1 MQHYANINLQST
13 IETYE
18 KSNIDFM
25 SNGIN
30 ILNLLTNIEK
40 TYLLSDIDTKKQ
52 ILNTVL
58 QNSYLK
64 DGKLSYTYKKPFNIF
79 AKGLNYLK
87 NLGRKDSNLRD
98 AWTKTRCLTTWRR
111 PITYIIYNIKR
122 IIKSQVKR
130 IKIFIYI

>member
-13 IETYE
+13 IEAYE
-18 KSNIDFM
+18 KSSIDFM
-25 SNGIN
+25 GNGIN

-40 TYLLSDIDTKKQ
+40 TYLLSDIDGKKQ

-79 AKGLNYLK
+79 AKGLNYLE

-98 AWTKTRCLTTWRR
+98 GWTKTSCLTTWRR
-111 PITYIIYNIKR
+111 PIAFI
-122 IIKSQVKR
+122 IIKYKDRLSR
-130 IKIFIYI
+130 GRL